1 MNDPSVSA
9 RHDYILR
16 TALWEL
22 SQCFSGGMGWVAAL
36 YLMMTKLAPRTTTWP
51 QKCTCSMQCT
61 RYDTLYPCT
70 ARRPTCLLRATG
82 PKRGAPSYAA
92 RRDLLLLIVH
102 RR

>member
-51 QKCTCSMQCT
+51 
-61 RYDTLYPCT
+61 
-70 ARRPTCLLRATG
+70 
-82 PKRGAPSYAA
+82 
-92 RRDLLLLIVH
+92 
-102 RR
+102 